1 MFYSILLLICIYI
14 SLNKK
19 YSGYWLCSFNLGLF
33 VGPIVSGIVTTY
45 WSFRSATAVAFG
57 LTCFMILL
65 NFTTASTRHRDEG
78 TTDNDMHSSLDSGIE
93 SPKRNIG
100 NNEK

>member
-1 MFYSILLLICIYI
+1 M
-14 SLNKK
+14 
-19 YSGYWLCSFNLGLF
+19 GLF
-33 VGPIVSGIVTTY
+33 LGPIVSGIVTTY

-65 NFTTASTRHRDEG
+65 NFSTASNRHRDEA
-78 TTDNDMHSSLDSGIE
+78 TTDNDIHRRGHSGIE
-93 SPKRNIG
+93 YPKRNIG